1 MIEPAFV
8 QISRHD
14 WVFVLEVPQLPDV
27 GEDVDRLVTQDL
39 LFGYHALAECLAG
52 HEPGEVAVQ
61 VRMFSPGAVEGRPEP
76 VALYLVGR
84 AESPQHCLRLL
95 DMVHSSIPTEVELWP
110 VECRERVEHILHVDS
125 TWEIAEV
132 RRRTEELGA
141 YTEPEDSSDFE
152 LPGVLRWA
160 PDAAGLRHA
169 ATRLAVHP
177 HPAMIVLHMEPTR
190 PSWALLEHLDDTI
203 RSIVSGTSL
212 TTGPLEKQMLQ
223 EHRRRIRD
231 FRRGALHVRVLIAA
245 NELLQA
251 GLCAA
256 VGLGLTDSTGYDIAR
271 SPNVAERASREAILR
286 IARNNVM
293 NPSLSP
299 IDELHVTADVDE
311 AARVVR
317 FPLPVRG
324 GTVGLRS
331 TPVVALPRAAEGTA
345 SRSSGIFLGA
355 SAGGGEVSFTHAELN
370 QHLLIAGL
378 PGFGKSLTAQ
388 SILARVHEAGVP
400 FLVFDPAKSDYRR
413 LANILGN
420 DLRVIDLSPE
430 TVAFNPFGTPERASP
445 ITHAGRVLASFDAA
459 FSLSSTWPPGYVT
472 LARAVYR
479 TYDEETVP
487 TLGTLRHHL
496 NELIQ
501 ASGYTGETKN
511 NLQASLLGRIDF
523 LMNGPLGVALS
534 GSQEASVDWD
544 DLTSRPT
551 VIELRRFAG
560 PLERSLVFALLLSGL
575 ITYRE
580 ANPSPGTLGHLVVL
594 EEAHRLLRNP
604 NTGPQSEGV
613 RMFVEAI
620 AEQRG
625 SGSGFMIVDQAPT
638 MLDPGVMKLTGS
650 VCTHRLVDP
659 DERTTVGAALLL
671 DDRQRED
678 LARLRTG
685 QAVVHSTTRTAGA
698 VVDIVPPPALMLEQQ
713 REAAITARLPWRR
726 VPAAKE
732 PLSRRVEERAR
743 SVAQKATSSW
753 NAMATLTTE
762 LHGLGLNEQEW
773 AAAMRTIETV
783 FRQETRNRR
792 SAQKGQSER
801 GV

>member
-1 MIEPAFV
+1 MIDPAFV
-8 QISRHD
+8 QLSRHD
-14 WVFVLEVPQLPDV
+14 WVFVLEVPRLPDV
-27 GEDVDRLVTQDL
+27 GEDVDRLATQDL
-39 LFGYHALAECLAG
+39 LFGYHALAESLAE
-52 HEPGEVAVQ
+52 HEPGEMAVQ
-61 VRMFSPGAVEGRPEP
+61 VRMCSRGAVEGKPKP
-76 VALYLVGR
+76 VDLYFVGR
-84 AESPQHCLRLL
+84 AGSRQQCLRLL
-95 DMVHSSIPTEVELWP
+95 DVVHSSIPTEIELQP
-110 VECRERVEHILHVDS
+110 IDTPGQVEHLMDIDS

-141 YTEPEDSSDFE
+141 YIQPEDKSDFE

-160 PDAAGLRHA
+160 PEGVGLRHA

-177 HPAMIVLHMEPTR
+177 RPAMIVLHMEPTR
-190 PSWALLEHLDDTI
+190 PSWELLEHLEDTI
-203 RSIVSGTSL
+203 RGIVSGTSL

-223 EHRRRIRD
+223 EHRRRIRQ
-231 FRRGALHVRVLIAA
+231 FRRGALHVRALVAA
-245 NELLQA
+245 ENSLQA

-256 VGLGLTDSTGYDIAR
+256 VGLGLTDSTGYDISR
-271 SPNVAERASREAILR
+271 SQDLAERTSREAILR
-286 IARNNVM
+286 TARNSVVNS
-293 NPSLSP
+293 SLSP
-299 IDELHVTADVDE
+299 IEELHVTADADE

-324 GTVGLRS
+324 GTAGLRS
-331 TPVVALPRAAEGTA
+331 TPVVALPRAAEGVA
-345 SRSSGIFLGA
+345 SSSSGILLGT
-355 SAGGGEVSFTHAELN
+355 SAGGGEVSFTQSELN

-388 SILARVHEAGVP
+388 SILTRVSEAGVP

-413 LANILGN
+413 LASVLGN
-420 DLRVIDLSPE
+420 DLRVIDLRPE
-430 TVAFNPFGTPERASP
+430 TVAFNPLGTPEGASP

-479 TYDEETVP
+479 AYDEETVP

-496 NELIQ
+496 DQLIQ
-501 ASGYTGETKN
+501 ESGYTGETKN

-534 GSQEASVDWD
+534 GSQEASVDWR

-580 ANPSPGTLGHLVVL
+580 ANPTPDTLGHLVVL

-604 NTGPQSEGV
+604 DSGPQSEGV

-659 DERTTVGAALLL
+659 GERTTVGAALLL
-671 DDRQRED
+671 DTRQTED

-685 QAVVHSTTRTAGA
+685 QAVVHSTTRTSGA
-698 VVDIVPPPALMLEQQ
+698 VVDIELPPGLLTNQQ
-713 REAAITARLPWRR
+713 REVGTEARLPWRR
-726 VPAAKE
+726 MPHNEEPFLHRIEDRAK
-732 PLSRRVEERAR
+732 
-743 SVAQKATSSW
+743 SVARKGASPWREMT
-753 NAMATLTTE
+753 TLTTE
-762 LHGLGLNEQEW
+762 LHELGLNDQEW
-773 AAAMRTIETV
+773 AAAMRTVEAV
-783 FRQETRNRR
+783 FRQESRNRR